1 MVYYTRSTKINIV
14 DFLFSK
20 MKELILNI
28 GLVILG
34 VPENSTAN
42 SNSPPRVRVSKARS
56 QILTNVAIYI
66 VLVLLHTVITHY

>member
-1 MVYYTRSTKINIV
+1 MVYCARSYKINII
-14 DFLFSK
+14 DFLSSK

-66 VLVLLHTVITHY
+66 VLLLLHTVITHY